1 MKPSTDAVSDKGTLR
16 RQLRAARDSL
26 SPALRQAFAQQA
38 NVHLTRWDR
47 WSAVKVIGSYL
58 PHESEFDPTA
68 LTRGARARGTR
79 VACPRVIDKTLRFHD
94 WQEGDAVEAT
104 IGGVLQPTD
113 ASEIVRAEEIDLFLT
128 PLLGCGED
136 GARLGYG
143 GGFYDRLFAEVT
155 GFRLGVGFAL
165 QRAADW
171 ETEAHDQRL
180 HGFLSEEG
188 LTLFS

>member
-1 MKPSTDAVSDKGTLR
+1 VKPSTDALPDKRAIR
-16 RQLRAARDSL
+16 RQLRAERDSL
-26 SPALRQAFAQQA
+26 SPALRHAHVQQA
-38 NVHLTRWDR
+38 NVHLARWER

-68 LTRGARARGTR
+68 LTRSARERGTR
-79 VACPRVIDKTLRFHD
+79 IACPRVIDKALHFHD
-94 WQEGDAVEAT
+94 WQEGDAVEVT
-104 IGGVLQPTD
+104 IGGVLQPTN
-113 ASEIVRAEEIDLFLT
+113 ASEIVRAEDIDLFLT
-128 PLLGCGED
+128 PLLGCGQD

>member
-1 MKPSTDAVSDKGTLR
+1 MKPSTEALPDKRAVR
-16 RQLRAARDSL
+16 RQLRAARDAL
-26 SPALRQAFAQQA
+26 SPEQRRACVQQA
-38 NVHLTRWDR
+38 NVHLTRWAR
-47 WSAVKVIGSYL
+47 WSTVKVVGSYL

-68 LTRGARARGTR
+68 LTRSARARGTR

-113 ASEIVRAEEIDLFLT
+113 ASGIIDAKEIDLFLT

-143 GGFYDRLFAEVT
+143 GGSYDRPLAAAT
-155 GFRLGVGFAL
+155 GSRLGVGVAP

-171 ETEAHDQRL
+171 ETEVHDQRL

-188 LTLFS
+188 LTLFC

>member
-1 MKPSTDAVSDKGTLR
+1 MRSRPL
-16 RQLRAARDSL
+16 LAAS
-26 SPALRQAFAQQA
+26 F
-38 NVHLTRWDR
+38 N
-47 WSAVKVIGSYL
+47 L
-58 PHESEFDPTA
+58 PTPQRSFD
-68 LTRGARARGTR
+68 
-79 VACPRVIDKTLRFHD
+79 
-94 WQEGDAVEAT
+94 
-104 IGGVLQPTD
+104 
-113 ASEIVRAEEIDLFLT
+113 AEEIDLFLT